1 MNLEQT
7 CKAIKELKIQ
17 GAENITTAAL
27 LAIKNILKQS
37 KAKKHEALLWE
48 LDLAKIKLFNTR
60 STEPEM
66 RNYLNAFFSYAE
78 KEETKTKLL
87 QKIDQLLKEQKANKE
102 KIVFYGTKLIHK
114 HTKVY
119 THCHASTV
127 TNILKKVKQKKIIV
141 YNTETRPLL
150 QGRKTA
156 TELAKAHIPVHHYVD
171 ASMCNAIKEADCILI
186 GADAIT
192 SEGVYNKIG
201 SELLAILANH
211 YHKPLY
217 ICASLYKYDAHKE
230 SIEERSPTEIWT
242 TTEKNIFMHN
252 PAFEKIHFKHIKGII
267 CEQGILKPKEFLK
280 KAKTI

>member
-27 LAIKNILKQS
+27 LAIKNILKQA

-48 LDLAKIKLFNTR
+48 LDLGKIKLFNTR

-78 KEETKTKLL
+78 KEETKTKL
-87 QKIDQLLKEQKANKE
+87 
-102 KIVFYGTKLIHK
+102 
-114 HTKVY
+114 
-119 THCHASTV
+119 
-127 TNILKKVKQKKIIV
+127 LKKVKQKKIIV

-217 ICASLYKYDAHKE
+217 ICASLYKYDAHRE
-230 SIEERSPTEIWT
+230 IIEERSPKEIWT

-252 PAFEKIHFKHIKGII
+252 PAFEKIHFK
-267 CEQGILKPKEFLK
+267 
-280 KAKTI
+280 

>member
-48 LDLAKIKLFNTR
+48 LDLAK
-60 STEPEM
+60 
-66 RNYLNAFFSYAE
+66 
-78 KEETKTKLL
+78 
-87 QKIDQLLKEQKANKE
+87 
-102 KIVFYGTKLIHK
+102 
-114 HTKVY
+114 
-119 THCHASTV
+119 
-127 TNILKKVKQKKIIV
+127 VKQKKIIV

-171 ASMCNAIKEADCILI
+171 ASMCNAIKEADFILI

-230 SIEERSPTEIWT
+230 SIEERSPKEIWT